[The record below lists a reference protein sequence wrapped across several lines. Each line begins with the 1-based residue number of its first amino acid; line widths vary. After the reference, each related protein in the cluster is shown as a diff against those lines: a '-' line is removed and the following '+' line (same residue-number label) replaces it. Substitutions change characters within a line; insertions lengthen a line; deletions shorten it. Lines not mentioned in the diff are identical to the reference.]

1 MTYNVKYEEYRT
13 YFLTFDSENAFQ
25 KWEDDGP
32 YISELQPEQ
41 IELSKLNIDITELEE
56 DE

>member
-1 MTYNVKYEEYRT
+1 MTYKVKYEEYRT
-13 YFLTFDSENAFQ
+13 YFLTFDSEKAFQ
-25 KWEDDGP
+25 QWEDDGT

-41 IELSKLNIDITELEE
+41 IELSKLNLDITEPEE

>member
-1 MTYNVKYEEYRT
+1 MTYKVKYEEYRT
-13 YFLTFDSENAFQ
+13 YFLSFDSEIAFQ

-41 IELSKLNIDITELEE
+41 IELSKLNIDITELE
-56 DE
+56 DSK

>member
-13 YFLTFDSENAFQ
+13 YFLTFDSEDEF
-25 KWEDDGP
+25 KEWEDEGSC
-32 YISELQPEQ
+32 ISDLPPSQ
-41 IELSKLNIDITELEE
+41 ISLTKCNIDITELEE

>member
-1 MTYNVKYEEYRT
+1 MTYKVKYEEYRT
-13 YFLTFDSENAFQ
+13 YFLTFDSEKAFQ
-25 KWEDDGP
+25 QWEDDGP

-41 IELSKLNIDITELEE
+41 IELSKLNLDITELEE

>member
-1 MTYNVKYEEYRT
+1 MTYEVKYEEYRT
-13 YFLTFDSENAFQ
+13 YFLTFDSENAFK

-56 DE
+56 E